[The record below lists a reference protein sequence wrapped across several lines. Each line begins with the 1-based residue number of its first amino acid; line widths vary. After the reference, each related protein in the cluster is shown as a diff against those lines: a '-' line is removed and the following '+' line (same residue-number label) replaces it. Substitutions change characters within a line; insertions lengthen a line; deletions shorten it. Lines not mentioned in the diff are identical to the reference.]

1 MLVKFTNENIGN
13 IVDAILGYGT
23 NVTITINQKDVMIEA
38 AELRNV
44 APSILAAINNQRLTF
59 HVDGKEMTYL
69 VDPKFRRTLR
79 WLLYSN
85 E

>member
-38 AELRNV
+38 TELRKV
-44 APSILAAINNQRLTF
+44 APWILAARNNQRLTF
-59 HVDGKEMTYL
+59 HMDGNELTYL
-69 VDPKFRRTLR
+69 VDPKFRSVLR
-79 WLLYSN
+79 WRLYSN